1 MGDANRLARQAACSV
16 YVEGDSMVGVK
27 PAIAQLVEHLTVEL
41 AEIRWSGRI
50 CLTPYVDQKLADVL
64 QCSQH

>member
-1 MGDANRLARQAACSV
+1 
-16 YVEGDSMVGVK
+16 MVGVK

-50 CLTPYVDQKLADVL
+50 CLTPYVDQKLADVF
-64 QCSQH
+64 CSVVSTSMSLLWDSSPRPPV

>member
-1 MGDANRLARQAACSV
+1 
-16 YVEGDSMVGVK
+16 MVGVK
-27 PAIAQLVEHLTVEL
+27 PAIAQLVEHLTAEL
-41 AEIRWSGRI
+41 AEIRWSLVRFPGGRI